1 MSVSLE
7 QSKPKTS
14 LGKNIL
20 AHFKRYWRLHVLA
33 LPAFAYMI
41 IFSYLPMFGIT
52 LAFQDYK
59 VSTGFFHSKW
69 VGLKNFEFLFSNNDV
84 WRITRNTICYNV
96 AFIVLNTVLA
106 VTLAIIFNEIYYK
119 RTSKILQTLAIM
131 PNFLSMTVVA
141 IIVYGFLAT
150 QNGVVNQIMKAVGG
164 QVRNWYGYKAIW
176 PPLLIITYL
185 WKNIGF
191 SSIVYVASLS
201 GLPQEYFEA
210 ALLDGASKWQQT
222 KYISIPYMRNII
234 TIMFILNLGGIIRGD
249 IGLFRQVTQD
259 SGALYEVTDVIDTYV
274 YRALTTLNNTG
285 MSAAAGVYQ
294 SVVGFILILVA
305 NAIVRRVDEDSAL
318 F

>member
-1 MSVSLE
+1 
-7 QSKPKTS
+7 
-14 LGKNIL
+14 
-20 AHFKRYWRLHVLA
+20 
-33 LPAFAYMI
+33 
-41 IFSYLPMFGIT
+41 
-52 LAFQDYK
+52 
-59 VSTGFFHSKW
+59 
-69 VGLKNFEFLFSNNDV
+69 
-84 WRITRNTICYNV
+84 
-96 AFIVLNTVLA
+96 
-106 VTLAIIFNEIYYK
+106 
-119 RTSKILQTLAIM
+119 M